1 MWSNDQVQTVNLN
14 GLISTHSWQY
24 LCLMRAAAMAIPSDG
39 EAGMSSLSAAFSS
52 PSELSS
58 APEISSPSPSPPPY
72 PAATIQFSTI
82 ETSAATR
89 SSIQDPG
96 VSENREGHAIG
107 EVASKHN
114 SMDRLSV
121 ILEENEDLV
130 KEKMIE
136 EGKVEGKSANGKQ
149 TTNGKDNGTKMVE
162 GGQKKETMKSKE
174 QAVEE
179 ELEESEVMKE
189 YRTDGDENAW
199 LIDSLDDF

>member
-1 MWSNDQVQTVNLN
+1 
-14 GLISTHSWQY
+14 
-24 LCLMRAAAMAIPSDG
+24 
-39 EAGMSSLSAAFSS
+39 
-52 PSELSS
+52 
-58 APEISSPSPSPPPY
+58 
-72 PAATIQFSTI
+72 
-82 ETSAATR
+82 
-89 SSIQDPG
+89 
-96 VSENREGHAIG
+96 
-107 EVASKHN
+107 
-114 SMDRLSV
+114 MDRLSV

-162 GGQKKETMKSKE
+162 DGQKKETMKSKE